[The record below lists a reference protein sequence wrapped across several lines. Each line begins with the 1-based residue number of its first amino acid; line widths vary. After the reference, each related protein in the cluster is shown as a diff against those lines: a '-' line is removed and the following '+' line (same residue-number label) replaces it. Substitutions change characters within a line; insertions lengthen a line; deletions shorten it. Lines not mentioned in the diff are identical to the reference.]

1 MKITHTKFDFLL
13 LSFFR
18 NCIAK
23 MTGKKAKHING
34 KRKKGASKK
43 VSIIST
49 L

>member
-1 MKITHTKFDFLL
+1 MKVTH
-13 LSFFR
+13 

-49 L
+49 M